1 MSSKKFIAFV
11 GLFVFL
17 IVGNVGILNYF
28 VDPGYIYFKK
38 NSNISPDKYA
48 EELISSE
55 GGLIADGWN
64 ERAIK
69 ISLAKFS
76 GDYDCVVMGSSHIM
90 QISGI
95 RNTGNILD
103 ICPKVLN
110 LGVSEGSLEDLFVFS
125 NIIFSNS
132 KKPKTIFI
140 EISPWLFKFNMDA
153 RYKMNMKHYNEFLT
167 RVNDDKTSN
176 ITNNYELN
184 LFKNL
189 LNLEYFITSLKNL
202 KSITDE
208 SRIEKPNDS
217 FTFKNGY
224 KLPLNLQDGSCLYAS
239 NFIEK
244 SKKDIENI
252 KNGGGDYKIE
262 NNIYEKYALELF
274 EKLIQYYQRNN
285 VKVNFLIT
293 PYHPSVFKDG
303 ETKPFVHMK
312 EVEKIA
318 KKIANKYSVNLY
330 GSFFPE
336 NIGCKENEFFDFMHA
351 NMECLNKIEFDK

>member
-11 GLFVFL
+11 GVFAFL
-17 IVGNVGILNYF
+17 IVGFVGGVNYV

-38 NSNISPDKYA
+38 KSNISPDEYA

-55 GGLIADGWN
+55 SGLIADGWN

-69 ISLAKFS
+69 TSLAKFS
-76 GDYDCVVMGSSHIM
+76 GNYDCIVMGSSHIM

-103 ICPKVLN
+103 TCPKVLN
-110 LGVSEGSLEDLFVFS
+110 LGVSGGSFEDLFVFS
-125 NIIFSNS
+125 NIIFSNN

-140 EISPWLFKFNMDA
+140 DVSPWLFKFNMDT
-153 RYKMNMKHYNEFLT
+153 RYKMNMKHYNEFLI
-167 RVNDDKTSN
+167 RINDDKISN
-176 ITNNYELN
+176 TTNDYELN

-189 LNLEYFITSLKNL
+189 FNLEYFITSLKNL
-202 KSITDE
+202 KSITDK
-208 SRIEKPNDS
+208 SKIEKPINK
-217 FTFKNGY
+217 FTFENGY
-224 KLPLNLQDGSCLYAS
+224 IQPLKLQDGSHLYAS

-244 SKKDIENI
+244 SKNDIENI

-274 EKLIQYYQRNN
+274 EKLIQYYQKNN
-285 VKVNFLIT
+285 IKVNFIIT

-303 ETKPFVHMK
+303 EIKPVAHMK
-312 EVEKIA
+312 EVENMAKEIA
-318 KKIANKYSVNLY
+318 SKYNINLY

-351 NMECLNKIEFDK
+351 TTECLNKIEFNK